1 MHNNFLNINVSCVV
15 LIRPKAGQAETCVET
30 LFGNLYSAFFKS
42 WSTKEGF
49 GHYGASEINMIILK

>member
-1 MHNNFLNINVSCVV
+1 M
-15 LIRPKAGQAETCVET
+15 IRPKAGQAETCVET
-30 LFGNLYSAFFKS
+30 LFGNVDSAFFKS